1 MIEKIKPLRKSQY
14 APDDVAQHEHAHC
27 AHPSIGPDA
36 SCKLCR
42 IEVDKLNVSFGAQ
55 TPLKDVSLHI
65 HCGELTALIGTN
77 GAGKT
82 TLLRAL
88 LGQIEYS
95 GTVRHLTSDGR
106 PAADLRT
113 GYVPQQ
119 LEFDRSTPV
128 TVMDFMAAS
137 LSRRAVFLGVSKKT
151 RAKVM
156 AALERTHCAALADRA
171 LGALS
176 GGELQRVLLALAL
189 SPQPDLLILDEP
201 VSGMDVNGR
210 KLFYQ
215 ILNELKQQYD
225 MSIILVSHDL
235 ELAAEYADSVVLV
248 DKTVLKEGK
257 AAEVM
262 GSPEFKEVFGY
273 LGTLTGQDR
282 GGAQP

>member
-14 APDDVAQHEHAHC
+14 APDDAPQQEHKHC
-27 AHPSIGPDA
+27 AHPALSGPDA
-36 SCKLCR
+36 NCKLCR

-55 TPLKDVSLHI
+55 HPLKDVSLHI

-88 LGQIEYS
+88 LGPIEYS

-119 LEFDRSTPV
+119 LEFDRSSPV

-156 AALERTHCAALADRA
+156 AALERTHCASLCDRA

-189 SPQPDLLILDEP
+189 TPQPDLLILDEP
-201 VSGMDVNGR
+201 VSGVDQNG
-210 KLFYQ
+210 LEEFYQ
-215 ILNELKQQYD
+215 TVDELKRTNH
-225 MSIILVSHDL
+225 MAILLVSHDL
-235 ELAAEYADSVVLV
+235 SVVERYADRVVLMQG
-248 DKTVLKEGK
+248 TVVKQGAPEL
-257 AAEVM
+257 VFD
-262 GSPEFKEVFGY
+262 SPEFEQVFY
-273 LGTLTGQDR
+273 AK
-282 GGAQP
+282 GGRA

>member
-1 MIEKIKPLRKSQY
+1 MIEKIKPLRKSKY
-14 APDDVAQHEHAHC
+14 ALDSAPQSESAHGQEGGHVHC
-27 AHPSIGPDA
+27 VHPSIAPDA
-36 SCKLCR
+36 GCKLCR

-137 LSRRAVFLGVSKKT
+137 LSRRAVFLGVSQKT

-189 SPQPDLLILDEP
+189 TPQPDLLILDEP
-201 VSGMDVNGR
+201 VSGVDQNG
-210 KLFYQ
+210 LEEFYQ
-215 ILNELKQQYD
+215 TVDELKHKNH
-225 MSIILVSHDL
+225 MAILLVSHDL
-235 ELAAEYADSVVLV
+235 GVVERYADRVVLMQG
-248 DKTVLKEGK
+248 TVVKQG
-257 AAEVM
+257 APQRVFD
-262 GSPEFKEVFGY
+262 SPEFEQVFY
-273 LGTLTGQDR
+273 AK
-282 GGAQP
+282 GGRA

>member
-1 MIEKIKPLRKSQY
+1 VIEKIKPLRKSQY
-14 APDDVAQHEHAHC
+14 APDDMAQHVHC

-201 VSGMDVNGR
+201 VSGVDQNG
-210 KLFYQ
+210 LEEFYQ
-215 ILNELKQQYD
+215 TVDELKRKNH
-225 MSIILVSHDL
+225 MAILLVSHDL
-235 ELAAEYADSVVLV
+235 GVVERYADRVVLMQG
-248 DKTVLKEGK
+248 TVVKQGAPEL
-257 AAEVM
+257 VFD
-262 GSPEFKEVFGY
+262 SPEFEQVFY
-273 LGTLTGQDR
+273 AK
-282 GGAQP
+282 GGRA

>member
-14 APDDVAQHEHAHC
+14 ATDDAAQHEHVHC

-156 AALERTHCAALADRA
+156 AALERTHCTALADRA

-201 VSGMDVNGR
+201 VSGVDQNG
-210 KLFYQ
+210 LEEFYQ
-215 ILNELKQQYD
+215 TVDELKRKNH
-225 MSIILVSHDL
+225 MAILLVSHDL
-235 ELAAEYADSVVLV
+235 SVVERYADRVVLMQG
-248 DKTVLKEGK
+248 TVVKQGVPEL
-257 AAEVM
+257 VFD
-262 GSPEFKEVFGY
+262 SPEFEQVFY
-273 LGTLTGQDR
+273 AK
-282 GGAQP
+282 GGRA